1 MAQYPSDNYH
11 QTIRRL
17 LSSTDSLPALA
28 GLCRTGGRLNL
39 RKALRTI
46 LVNALP
52 PTNGAPFQLLVAGGL
67 NRTCTVEAS
76 TNLTAWSPVCTNT
89 TTTND
94 TFIFSDSPSPGQPQR
109 FFRAAAAP

>member
-11 QTIRRL
+11 QTISRL
-17 LSSTDSLPALA
+17 LSGTDPLPSLA

-46 LVNALP
+46 LVTAPP
-52 PTNGAPFQLLVAGGL
+52 PTNNAPFQLVVAGGL
-67 NRTCTVEAS
+67 NRTCTVQAS
-76 TNLTAWSPVCTNT
+76 PDLVNWSPVCTNT

-94 TFIFSDSPSPGQPQR
+94 TFIYSDSQSGSLAQR
-109 FFRAAAAP
+109 FYRATAAP

>member
-28 GLCRTGGRLNL
+28 GLCQTGGRLNL

-67 NRTCTVEAS
+67 NRTCTVQAS
-76 TNLTAWSPVCTNT
+76 TNLAAWSPVGTNT